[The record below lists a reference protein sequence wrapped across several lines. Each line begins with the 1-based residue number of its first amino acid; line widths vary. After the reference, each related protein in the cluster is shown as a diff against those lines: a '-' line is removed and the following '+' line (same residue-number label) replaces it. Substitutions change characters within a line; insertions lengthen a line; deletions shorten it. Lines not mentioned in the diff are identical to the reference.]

1 MTENPLPAPADW
13 SPHTLDHAVAR
24 YANRTDELF
33 YFSMKGHG
41 EAVRHAYEDVGGPG
55 QWWIPTLSNNL
66 LKAITLTLNSQWQ
79 NDVVEWL
86 CETQAFGSSATRDF
100 SKFRRNASPDEVE
113 KHVRRMRGSG
123 VAAFPEYSILR
134 ELHLV
139 ANTVRH
145 GPGRS
150 LVELHEAHP
159 ELWPEETQVF
169 RLRPWYIPED
179 EPLPHFVLREA
190 DLQRY
195 NKAICLFW
203 HRIAQAGLN
212 RRLPS
217 G

>member
-1 MTENPLPAPADW
+1 MKEPSPDAPDDW
-13 SPHTLDHAVAR
+13 RPHILDHAVAR
-24 YANRTDELF
+24 YANRTNKLF

-66 LKAITLTLNSQWQ
+66 LKAIALTLNSQWQ

-86 CETQAFGSSATRDF
+86 CETQAFGPSATTDF
-100 SKFRRNASPDEVE
+100 SKFRRNAAPGEVE

-123 VAAFPEYSILR
+123 IAAFPEYPILR

-150 LVELHEAHP
+150 LVDLYETHP
-159 ELWPEETQVF
+159 ELWPGESEVL
-169 RLRPWYIPED
+169 RLRPWYIPDD
-179 EPLPHFVLREA
+179 EPLPHFVLRDE

-195 NKAICLFW
+195 NVAICRFW
-203 HRIAQAGLN
+203 RRIAQAGLK
-212 RRLPS
+212 RQARAS
-217 G
+217 